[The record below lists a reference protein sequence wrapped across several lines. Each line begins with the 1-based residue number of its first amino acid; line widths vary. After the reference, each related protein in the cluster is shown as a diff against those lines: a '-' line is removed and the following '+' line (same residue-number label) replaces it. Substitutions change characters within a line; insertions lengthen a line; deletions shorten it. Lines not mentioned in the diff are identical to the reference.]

1 MERVRGDA
9 AFNFNVP
16 DILEKIIG
24 ICMCMTEC
32 FAEHVLYA
40 TLFIISKW
48 SQKLSWK
55 WMLN

>member
-16 DILEKIIG
+16 DILEEIIG

-40 TLFIISKW
+40 TLFIISK
-48 SQKLSWK
+48 
-55 WMLN
+55 

>member
-9 AFNFNVP
+9 VFNFNVP

-32 FAEHVLYA
+32 FVEHVLYA
-40 TLFIISKW
+40 TLFIISK
-48 SQKLSWK
+48 
-55 WMLN
+55 